1 MDNGTI
7 KMQQLSSKKID
18 SYQNKKNED
27 KEQEE
32 QVIMRNDEKDIGI
45 QLEVG
50 QVQQVIGTTFTT
62 EKEHDEFMEEYE
74 WRVVEKAKENSITDM
89 NEADRRYGVEVV
101 DEIFKN
107 ICS

>member
-7 KMQQLSSKKID
+7 KIQQLSSKKID

-32 QVIMRNDEKDIGI
+32 QLIMRNDEKDIGI

-50 QVQQVIGTTFTT
+50 QVQQVIGTAFAT